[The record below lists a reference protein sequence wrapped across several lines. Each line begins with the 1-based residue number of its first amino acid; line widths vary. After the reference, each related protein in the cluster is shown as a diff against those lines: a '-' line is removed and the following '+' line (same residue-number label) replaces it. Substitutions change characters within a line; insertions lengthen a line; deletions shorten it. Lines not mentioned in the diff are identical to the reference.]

1 MSDQPSDAPCLIVLE
16 SSGSRRYALRPGRTS
31 IGSAETNDI
40 ALRERTVSRQHAWI
54 ELSEGRLRLGDLGS
68 SNGTRV
74 NGENVDGECEIR
86 VGDLLSF
93 GFVEARIAAQAA
105 GDAVLGIRSAVARP
119 AAPREAPAPT
129 VLPQLATRFA
139 FEHLPL
145 LLERLAEGASPAAM
159 AAAVGGA
166 LRNLHG
172 SIDVLVAQCGDQ
184 RAVLFHARG
193 ERLHHFSQRH
203 GELLLE
209 LGAGQSLDA
218 DSLVRLGRMALSLL
232 AISAGSAARAI
243 EPQPQRAASGHARP
257 EPAPLDPAVQRLYAQ
272 AQRVAASDLA
282 VLIQGESGTGKEL
295 LAQFVHAA
303 SPRAGQPL
311 VALNCAALPRDLLE
325 LELFGIEEG
334 VATGVKARP
343 GRFEQADGGTL
354 FLDEIGDL
362 APEAQAKLLR
372 VLQEQEV
379 IRIGA
384 QRARPAR
391 VRVISATH
399 YDLRERVD
407 TGLFRLDL
415 YHRIAAWK
423 ALLPPLRDRPA
434 DIPVLALHFLETAC
448 ARQGV
453 HPTGISERAL
463 GVLLAYDWPGNI
475 RQLQTEMA
483 RAALFIG
490 DGEMLDSSLLH
501 DDLTRSAGSEPQ
513 ALEGSLEAQ
522 LQRAER
528 RAIELALRAC
538 EGQVERAAQR
548 LGMPRSTLYRRITA
562 LGMRGEAG
570 DQGQG

>member
-1 MSDQPSDAPCLIVLE
+1 MSDQPNDATCLIVLE
-16 SSGSRRYALRPGRTS
+16 SSGPRRHALRPGRTS
-31 IGSAETNDI
+31 IGSAEGNDI
-40 ALRERTVSRQHAWI
+40 ALRDRTVSRQHAWI
-54 ELSEGRLRLGDLGS
+54 ELAEGRLRLGDLGS

-74 NGENVDGECEIR
+74 NGERIEGEREVC
-86 VGDLLSF
+86 VGDTLAF
-93 GFVEARIAAQAA
+93 GFIEARLEAQAA
-105 GDAVLGIRSAVARP
+105 GDAVVGIRSAAVRP
-119 AAPREAPAPT
+119 LTTSEPPPPT

-145 LLERLAEGASPAAM
+145 LLERLAEGASPSAM

-166 LRNLHG
+166 LKRLHE
-172 SIDVLVAQCGDQ
+172 SVDVLITHAGDQ

-193 ERLHHFSQRH
+193 EREHHVSERR
-203 GELLLE
+203 GDLLLE
-209 LGAGQSLDA
+209 LGSGPALDA
-218 DSLVRLGRMALSLL
+218 DSVERLGRMAVSLL
-232 AISAGSAARAI
+232 AISARVPAKAAEPRASRAGSGRI
-243 EPQPQRAASGHARP
+243 HP
-257 EPAPLDPAVQRLYAQ
+257 EPPPLDPAVQRLYAQ
-272 AQRVAASDLA
+272 AERVAGSDLA

-303 SPRAGQPL
+303 SPRAAEPL

-362 APEAQAKLLR
+362 SPEAQAKLLR

-399 YDLRERVD
+399 YDLHERVD
-407 TGLFRLDL
+407 AGLFRLDL

-423 ALLPPLRDRPA
+423 ALLPPLRHRPT
-434 DIPVLALHFLETAC
+434 DIPVLAMHFLEAGC

-501 DDLTRSAGSEPQ
+501 DDLMRPRGGEPQ
-513 ALEGSLEAQ
+513 CQDGSLEAQ
-522 LQRAER
+522 LERAER

-548 LGMPRSTLYRRITA
+548 LGVPRSTLYRRITA
-562 LGMRGEAG
+562 LGMRSEAG
-570 DQGQG
+570 GRGEG